1 LPEKLEIPSYGKEIL
16 DMLNKP
22 TLSERIFQN
31 FNVCFLTIL
40 CIVCVYPLIYVL
52 FASLSDP
59 LFVSQNRGILLF
71 PVGMNFDAYQMV
83 FKNPL
88 IGSSYFNTIF
98 YVVVGTAVNVFLT
111 ALGAYAL
118 SRKNVMW
125 RDPIMMLIVFTMFF
139 EGGLIPLYLIVS
151 KLGLLDTRWALIFP
165 TAVTAFNLII
175 MRTAFQAVPD
185 AMEETARIDGANDFT
200 ILFRIFLPLSLPV
213 VAVMVLFYGVY
224 HWNSWFPAIL
234 YLQDRELYPLQLV
247 LREILILNDT
257 DSMLT
262 ESGGGGVDVAPIGE
276 TIKYATIIV
285 ATLPILA
292 LYPFLQKYFVKGV
305 MIGAVKG

>member
-1 LPEKLEIPSYGKEIL
+1 
-16 DMLNKP
+16 MLNKP

-71 PVGMNFDAYQMV
+71 PVGMNFDAYLMV

-118 SRKNVMW
+118 SRKNIMW